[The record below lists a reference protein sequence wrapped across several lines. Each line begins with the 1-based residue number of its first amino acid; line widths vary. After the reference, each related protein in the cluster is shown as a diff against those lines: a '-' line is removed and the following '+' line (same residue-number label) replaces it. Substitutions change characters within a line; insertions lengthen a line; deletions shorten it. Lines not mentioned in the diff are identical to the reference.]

1 MDAQL
6 PAGRAASGVLAD
18 RMAAAL
24 GHRESCRASPAGY
37 LIPVEGIAYVP
48 GTAAGP
54 VAAAPGTFDDVLH
67 APPVGRSATDAGYAR
82 AAVIGPA
89 AATAARGSR

>member
-6 PAGRAASGVLAD
+6 PAGRAASGVLAG
-18 RMAAAL
+18 RTAAAP
-24 GHRESCRASPAGY
+24 GHREFYRASPAGY

-48 GTAAGP
+48 
-54 VAAAPGTFDDVLH
+54 
-67 APPVGRSATDAGYAR
+67 
-82 AAVIGPA
+82 AVVEPA